1 MHNHA
6 FATAAF
12 PITILRCGGLALLVC
27 LLNGCAALAVS
38 LAGAGASAGLAH
50 QMSGTASR
58 AFSEPFSKVDAAVRL
73 ASKRMQL
80 EVDEVAS
87 TDKGQITRARVST
100 LDVSI
105 ELEPLSAT
113 LTRVSVVARRDLLRV
128 DGATAN
134 EVVTQI
140 ERSLAAIALAEAA
153 PATAPASA
161 STASTRI
168 AREEPARTRKTST
181 TTKRKPTI

>member
-1 MHNHA
+1 MQIHA
-6 FATAAF
+6 LAIAGWQT
-12 PITILRCGGLALLVC
+12 TILRCGTVVLMVC

-50 QMSGTASR
+50 QINGTASR
-58 AFSEPFSKVDAAVRL
+58 AFSEPFSKVDAAVRI
-73 ASKRMQL
+73 ATKRMQL

-87 TDKGQITRARVST
+87 TDRGQITKARVST

-105 ELEPLSAT
+105 ELEPLSPT

-128 DGATAN
+128 DGATAA

-140 ERSLAAIALAEAA
+140 ERSLAAIAVAE
-153 PATAPASA
+153 TAPSA
-161 STASTRI
+161 TPAKAESGRL
-168 AREEPARTRKTST
+168 AREEPPRTRTRKTSAPAKGKT
-181 TTKRKPTI
+181 TI